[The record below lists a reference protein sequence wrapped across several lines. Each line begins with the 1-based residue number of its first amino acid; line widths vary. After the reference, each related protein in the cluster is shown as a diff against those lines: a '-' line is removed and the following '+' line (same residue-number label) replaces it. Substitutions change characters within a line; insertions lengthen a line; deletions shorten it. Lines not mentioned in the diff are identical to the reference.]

1 MDDSSRNGQ
10 VIAAANW
17 YVAEWRLQRSL
28 TFIEIKQVVPVAVRK
43 PVRALRFPWQPKERD
58 DDVLVL
64 EDGRVTLG
72 PLLPEEQAPAERLV
86 LGGPG
91 DPAVERPRR
100 RGPDPKIRHR
110 RTLVV
115 EDRELAV
122 EAPAREALFVAQRA
136 GGRAEHR
143 VRLGWKLP
151 APHPVDH
158 PTTSRALES
167 DRCAASIDSK
177 SARKLP

>member
-58 DDVLVL
+58 DDVLVHQDRR
-64 EDGRVTLG
+64 ECFGR
-72 PLLPEEQAPAERLV
+72 LLADHEPAPERRRRGGGSGAP
-86 LGGPG
+86 
-91 DPAVERPRR
+91 VERPGH

-122 EAPAREALFVAQRA
+122 EAP
-136 GGRAEHR
+136 
-143 VRLGWKLP
+143 
-151 APHPVDH
+151 
-158 PTTSRALES
+158 
-167 DRCAASIDSK
+167 
-177 SARKLP
+177 